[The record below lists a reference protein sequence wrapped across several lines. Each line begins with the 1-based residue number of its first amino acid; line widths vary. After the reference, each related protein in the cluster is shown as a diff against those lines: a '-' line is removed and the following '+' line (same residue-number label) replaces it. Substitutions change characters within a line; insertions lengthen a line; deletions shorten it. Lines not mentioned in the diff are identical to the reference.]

1 MMPKKQPLSILII
14 DDNTDFVQSLQ
25 RQANPY
31 CIQLEHVTNL
41 EDGEKI
47 ITLKGE
53 KAFGGIILDRCCYQD
68 SFMQNLRDILTIGTL
83 SLAKKAKSLPIVIL
97 TGEKGFE
104 DVKNQFYGV
113 YPVFSKD
120 TTDIDSMLS
129 CIVEE
134 SSRLNHIKYSRE
146 YPDVFYTIDQYILPK
161 LKNNVRD
168 DLVFALDALLSTD
181 ITELSA
187 GLNRLRC
194 IVESI
199 LFSINNFDKS
209 IIPDEKVRNY
219 KGNEEVKFGDT
230 MKHLTLTGRLVQYGI
245 IDQSLWRVYKTASK
259 YGAHPDL
266 AKEDFF
272 SSYSYRAIVYQTLD
286 IFLWYRALREGVI

>member
-1 MMPKKQPLSILII
+1 MRHLM
-14 DDNTDFVQSLQ
+14 TFAV
-25 RQANPY
+25 
-31 CIQLEHVTNL
+31 
-41 EDGEKI
+41 
-47 ITLKGE
+47 
-53 KAFGGIILDRCCYQD
+53 
-68 SFMQNLRDILTIGTL
+68 L
-83 SLAKKAKSLPIVIL
+83 SLGSFFLAESSAFAWHDQTHLAISQAAGYQKWYNSASADMAKDKVQKVEMYNHWYNNNNRVEITPQTVMEQIDRYNSEIDTEGHLYGAIIASLR
-97 TGEKGFE
+97 EF
-104 DVKNQFYGV
+104 
-113 YPVFSKD
+113 
-120 TTDIDSMLS
+120 DSMLS